1 MAELQCGDTFLQGD
15 GYRQIKHLWIIITEP
30 LAVTSDVVVVNVS
43 TLRHGADQTVTLGIG
58 DHSFIRHQSFINFAG
73 AQVRSAN
80 QIAELI
86 AANKLE
92 RHDRCTA
99 QLIKLLQQGI
109 RASEFTPKR
118 ILRFLND
125 NHS

>member
-1 MAELQCGDTFLQGD
+1 MAALQCGDTFLQAD
-15 GYRQIKHLWIIITEP
+15 GYRQIKHLWIVITEP
-30 LAVTSDVVVVNVS
+30 HPVTSEVVVVNVS
-43 TLRHGADQTVTLGIG
+43 TLRHGADQTVTLGVG

-73 AQVRSAN
+73 AQVRSAER
-80 QIAELI
+80 IAELI

-92 RHDRCTA
+92 RHDRCTD

-109 RASEFTPKR
+109 RSSEFTHKR
-118 ILRFLND
+118 ILRFLNE